1 MGVKQRSS
9 KPDATRAKKAVEH
22 EDSPAA
28 TSLSKYVW
36 SLKKQ
41 GKTPK
46 LSWSKEC
53 LAPFF
58 TSGSRK
64 CMLCLKEKES
74 LGIVKFPDIR
84 IFVDHSR
91 HVRIRKISVSG
102 KKISGMVR
110 CPLSLSGS
118 NGIMG
123 SACFAAAL
131 ISIGK

>member
-46 LSWSKEC
+46 LSWSKVC

-64 CMLCLKEKES
+64 CMLRLKEKTF
-74 LGIVKFPDIR
+74 IAMFDP
-84 IFVDHSR
+84 
-91 HVRIRKISVSG
+91 
-102 KKISGMVR
+102 KK
-110 CPLSLSGS
+110 
-118 NGIMG
+118 
-123 SACFAAAL
+123 L
-131 ISIGK
+131 ISRGRQIF